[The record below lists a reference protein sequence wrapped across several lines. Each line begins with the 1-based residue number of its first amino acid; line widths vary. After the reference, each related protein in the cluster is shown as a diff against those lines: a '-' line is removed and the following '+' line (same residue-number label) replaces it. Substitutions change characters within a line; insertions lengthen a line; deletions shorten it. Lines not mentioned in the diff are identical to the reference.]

1 MKWLSIA
8 TQNKRGES
16 KSNKREGTKKG
27 GVVERGG
34 AVRRE
39 KRKRKRKRNKKRK
52 KKDDGWVVWVVG
64 FGFGFL
70 FRVSFSN
77 KI

>member
-16 KSNKREGTKKG
+16 KSNKREGMKKG

-39 KRKRKRKRNKKRK
+39 KRKRKSMYFT
-52 KKDDGWVVWVVG
+52 VQTP
-64 FGFGFL
+64 
-70 FRVSFSN
+70 VSGGYAGAAFVY
-77 KI
+77 